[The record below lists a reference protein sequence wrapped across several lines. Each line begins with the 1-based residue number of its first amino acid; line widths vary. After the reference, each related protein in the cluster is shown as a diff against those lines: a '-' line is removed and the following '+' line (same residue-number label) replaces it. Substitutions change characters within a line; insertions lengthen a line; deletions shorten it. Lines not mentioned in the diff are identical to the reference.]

1 MLGRRGL
8 DILPMCIEA
17 KSYYLKNAGYTLP
30 LLYMEHDVKK
40 KRKKKKEPPTM
51 YIFPKIIIN
60 YLHSIYTLPQNTNVR
75 RLIMNL
81 LVITFVSDLRQ
92 VDDFLH
98 Q

>member
-40 KRKKKKEPPTM
+40 KKKKKKKERTSNNV
-51 YIFPKIIIN
+51 YI
-60 YLHSIYTLPQNTNVR
+60 PQNNYK
-75 RLIMNL
+75 L
-81 LVITFVSDLRQ
+81 FA
-92 VDDFLH
+92 
-98 Q
+98 